1 MRAIQKIAMLAV
13 LAGAIVKILRTTRA
27 TRGTHATRDRSSIDD
42 VPVLQPVRDAEPNL
56 DEPLQDADLRVAQNA
71 PF

>member
-13 LAGAIVKILRTTRA
+13 LAGAIVNILRRTRA
-27 TRGTHATRDRSSIDD
+27 MRGAHATRDRSSIDD
-42 VPVLQPVRDAEPNL
+42 IPVLQPVRDAVPNL
-56 DEPLQDADLRVAQNA
+56 EEPLQDADLRVAQNA